1 MRKHQINMTAE
12 QINSNAFRKGLNEA
26 DKLPGRLGLKLRADL
41 RRGMGG
47 LTPQALW
54 YRADGNVE
62 HTEFERRGIE
72 IVFRDYGIRHPW
84 GLE

>member
-1 MRKHQINMTAE
+1 MTE
-12 QINSNAFRKGLNEA
+12 EEIKSNAFRKGLNEA
-26 DKLPGRLGLKLRADL
+26 DRLPGRLGLKLRADL

-54 YRADGNVE
+54 YRADGNIK
-62 HTEFERRGIE
+62 HTEFDRNGIE
-72 IVFRDYGIRHPW
+72 KVFRDYGIRNPW

>member
-1 MRKHQINMTAE
+1 MTE
-12 QINSNAFRKGLNEA
+12 EEIKYNAFRKGLNEA
-26 DKLPGRLGLKLRADL
+26 DKLPGRIGIKLREDL

-54 YRADGNVE
+54 YRADGYIK

-72 IVFRDYGIRHPW
+72 KVFRDYGIRNPW